1 MGPGGGGADLISAL
15 PEDLLLQELHVDT
28 RIPFTYRI
36 DIRAPALKRLAM
48 SFSTSDK
55 IIVLVS
61 VLAPMLETVSWRCT
75 YSTVS
80 ARLGLWGLSEVRL
93 QTEENNGHGG
103 QLPPHVNVLSLF
115 VAADDSYEFPEEVSL
130 RTEIE
135 KHMVTHFSVLE
146 LRVETW
152 GHVFGAFALHILE
165 MDQISTAI
173 QSLKVILLSS
183 EDDEACPQNCPC
195 EEPSNWRSQTISL
208 TNLEKVE
215 IKGFQGEGHEF
226 DFLKLVFRCVPM
238 LKTMSVRLSDEVTA
252 SNDDCCKKIHD
263 VFKMYP
269 FVECNVIVDLSPEM
283 SIVMVLCF
291 GNVFAL
297 EE

>member
-1 MGPGGGGADLISAL
+1 MEEVVRRIKLGPGGGGGGGGGGARRRKLGRVGGGGGADLISAL
-15 PEDLLLQELHVDT
+15 PEDLLLQELDVDT

-61 VLAPMLETVSWRCT
+61 VLAPMLETSHGAALIPRCPP
-75 YSTVS
+75 
-80 ARLGLWGLSEVRL
+80 GL
-93 QTEENNGHGG
+93 
-103 QLPPHVNVLSLF
+103 
-115 VAADDSYEFPEEVSL
+115 DSYDFPEEVSL
-130 RTEIE
+130 MTEIE

-146 LRVETW
+146 LHVETL
-152 GHVFGAFALHILE
+152 GHVFGAFALHILG

-183 EDDEACPQNCPC
+183 EDDEACPENCTC
-195 EEPSNWRSQTISL
+195 EEPNNWRSQTISL

-215 IKGFQGEGHEF
+215 IEGFQGEGHEL
-226 DFLKLVFRCVPM
+226 DFLKLVFRCAPM
-238 LKTMSVRLSDEVTA
+238 LKTMSVRLSDKVTA
-252 SNDDCCKKIHD
+252 SSDYCCKKIHD

-269 FVECNVIVDLSPEM
+269 FVECNVIVDLSP
-283 SIVMVLCF
+283 
-291 GNVFAL
+291 GH
-297 EE
+297 